1 MFVNYEDSLQ
11 GIILKVSIL
20 TITKPGRTFARKYYT
35 ALFIILL
42 VPLTSNTQHY
52 TTDVTAP
59 LNL

>member
-20 TITKPGRTFARKYYT
+20 TITKPGRAFASKYYT
-35 ALFIILL
+35 AFIILL